1 MWRRGVVLLCCLVTL
16 SGCTSVVMGSA
27 VPNEAAGA
35 LSARLGGADGGL
47 GELSTVDFCSLLDGK
62 AIKDLARHQNVEFGS
77 LDYCVLYAEADG
89 EDIQVSVELSNPPTN
104 IHNLDLERR
113 DWLPDPLR
121 VGPHDDIEGGCET
134 GIFFKDGKAVL
145 SFAAR
150 TMPDEEG
157 EPAVDQD
164 DLCDIADALRKA
176 AATVIVEGRVKH
188 LDFAANSLGR
198 VDPCVLLTGQQ
209 VNNAMPTTYGLR
221 VGTPTKHSCRWGQYA
236 ELEVAAEISDWPL
249 DQDLYAP
256 ETIAGRPS
264 FVYTSKDDEFA
275 YCEVV
280 TANIEDAPGARETMS
295 VYVSAKIDK
304 PDPCVAA
311 RTLAA
316 LVWAQLPAAP

>member
-1 MWRRGVVLLCCLVTL
+1 MWRRGVVLLCALGTL
-16 SGCTSVVMGSA
+16 SGCTSVVSGSA

-35 LSARLGGADGGL
+35 LAAWLGGADGGL

-77 LDYCVLYAEADG
+77 LGYCVLFAEADG
-89 EDIQVSVELSNPPTN
+89 EEIQVSVELANPPVN
-104 IHNLDLERR
+104 IHSLDLDRR
-113 DWLPDPLR
+113 AWLPDPLR
-121 VGPHDDIEGGCET
+121 AGPHDDIEGGCAT
-134 GIFFKDGKAVL
+134 SIFFKDGKAEL
-145 SFAAR
+145 SFAVR
-150 TMPDEEG
+150 TLPDEDG

-188 LDFAANSLGR
+188 ADYAANSLGR
-198 VDPCVLLTGQQ
+198 VDPCTLLTVQQ
-209 VNNAMPTTYGLR
+209 VNNAMPTTYGQR
-221 VGTPTKHSCRWGQYA
+221 IGSPTKHRCTWGQYA
-236 ELEVAAEISDWPL
+236 ELELSAEISDWPL
-249 DQDLYAP
+249 DDEIYAP

-264 FVYTSKDDEFA
+264 FLYTWKDDQFA

-280 TANIEDAPGARETMS
+280 TANIEDAPGTRETMS

-311 RTLAA
+311 RNLAA
-316 LVWAQLPAAP
+316 LVWPQLPAAS